1 MSANTTTAAG
11 LPTRPPHDVVI
22 LHERASSP
30 VDWFTENSDTG
41 DDITHADVWT
51 DHHRV
56 THERDPIHNG
66 MTHCGTRILGS
77 DAPSH
82 ARIYPVGCRRCV
94 AAHAH
99 SP

>member
-1 MSANTTTAAG
+1 MTAITMAG
-11 LPTRPPHDVVI
+11 LPVRTPHAAM

-30 VDWFTENSDTG
+30 VDWFPNNTDNDDDTE
-41 DDITHADVWT
+41 HADVWT
-51 DHHRV
+51 DHHRI
-56 THERDPIHNG
+56 THERHPTHDG
-66 MTHCGTRILGS
+66 MTHCGKRILGS

-82 ARIYPVGCRRCV
+82 SRIYPVGCRLCA